1 MRKGL
6 KGALWTI
13 IILYILL
20 IIYGWVPA
28 RLSKPI
34 ALDSDSISVEIK
46 RLSGNTGEATCIS
59 NSKDIEKVIK
69 SLNKKYDKEDIY
81 YIRLKGNT
89 PYSYVDDP
97 AILPQE
103 YTAYGKPVEVINGDE
118 GLAVIFDIAFT
129 DAKLERVFV
138 KGELGDTLYGLSLA
152 LFPVAIICVIAL
164 SSIYITDYKNKKI

>member
-34 ALDSDSISVEIK
+34 DLDSDIISVDIK
-46 RLSGNTGEATCIS
+46 TLAENTDQRSCINSEADKEKIMKIS
-59 NSKDIEKVIK
+59 NNKYSKEE
-69 SLNKKYDKEDIY
+69 LY
-81 YIRLKGNT
+81 YINLKGNM
-89 PYSYVDDP
+89 PYYYVDDP

-103 YTAYGKPVEVINGDE
+103 YTACGKIINAE
-118 GLAVIFDIAFT
+118 GSTHPTLDVAYT
-129 DAKLERVFV
+129 DVKLERVFV
-138 KGELGDTLYGLSLA
+138 KGELGDNLLGFSIV
-152 LFPVAIICVIAL
+152 LFPVAVICVIAL
-164 SSIYITDYKNKKI
+164 SSIYITDYKNKNFKV